1 MAKKIEWLEIL
12 FWIIMIILFIMILSR
27 IFGHSATDIQI
38 YLAIFTGLF
47 IIMGHILKLNNNIG
61 KLNREIGEIKIQM
74 ISSFKKV
81 REDISKLTLSKN
93 KQTK

>member
-38 YLAIFTGLF
+38 YITLVMGMIT
-47 IIMGHILKLNNNIG
+47 IMGYIMRM
-61 KLNREIGEIKIQM
+61 NREIEEIKIQM

-81 REDISKLTLSKN
+81 REDISKLTLSKKSKPN
-93 KQTK
+93 N